1 MFGKAIFSDDTD
13 DETNGSGHG
22 FNEASGLG
30 GELINDGINSPVDGP
45 HEPENP
51 VGDDAIVHDD
61 DPEYDNAYSKLFIGE
76 CFNDIIDINEILWI
90 TNDICFRFIVIYV
103 QQVLYY

>member
-1 MFGKAIFSDDTD
+1 VVLLYDNYYFIDDMFGKTVFPDDTN
-13 DETNGSGHG
+13 DETSGSGHG
-22 FNEASGLG
+22 FNEASGSG
-30 GELINDGINSPVDGP
+30 DELSGYEINKSLVDGP

-76 CFNDIIDINEILWI
+76 CF
-90 TNDICFRFIVIYV
+90 
-103 QQVLYY
+103 